1 MQSQPPGDTSALART
16 VKEQTHKL
24 QALETF
30 LKTEI
35 ADIKRLL
42 ADADRRISSLTDI
55 STRLYSDGY
64 SGGEIL
70 PSQEQDGDQMQTAE
84 ATEHYNRTDK
94 DNPPLISEETQLTC
108 VRCGYKWTPRTK
120 RPKKCP
126 ECEAPWW
133 FPPKWRWRQSQTQSQ
148 EQTEQFSSLTDLSC
162 MRYNQNTPSQSQ
174 EESRDQ
180 MQSTEEA
187 QRYAGR
193 DKDNPPLIPE
203 GTQLTCVRCNYQW
216 TPHSR
221 HPQKCPKCRAPW
233 WFPPK
238 WRWHQ
243 SQTQSQ

>member
-42 ADADRRISSLTDI
+42 ADVDRRISSLTDI

-84 ATEHYNRTDK
+84 ATEQ
-94 DNPPLISEETQLTC
+94 LISEETQLTC

-148 EQTEQFSSLTDLSC
+148 EQTEQFSSLTR
-162 MRYNQNTPSQSQ
+162 MTNIRYNQGNMIHSQ
-174 EESRDQ
+174 EQNGVTMENS
-180 MQSTEEA
+180 SVV
-187 QRYAGR
+187 YAPHENLGA
-193 DKDNPPLIPE
+193 DKTNPPLVPE
-203 GTQLTCVRCNYQW
+203 GTELTCVRCGYKW
-216 TPHSR
+216 TPHAR
-221 HPQKCPKCRAPW
+221 RPQQCAKCRTPW